1 MPNQGSV
8 QWAALVTSHVLPTIS
23 PEVHSLTH
31 SASELDFVRD
41 DLATARLVETYSS
54 AAFGGGG
61 FTMFLTVS
69 EIRFTP
75 YDCFLRHA
83 HGVRLYMSNTAA
95 WPTGHTHRLIIISI
109 HLCFYRS

>member
-1 MPNQGSV
+1 
-8 QWAALVTSHVLPTIS
+8 
-23 PEVHSLTH
+23 
-31 SASELDFVRD
+31 
-41 DLATARLVETYSS
+41 
-54 AAFGGGG
+54 
-61 FTMFLTVS
+61 MFLTVS